1 MKISVY
7 ITSYNKIQ
15 YIEQSIKSVLSQTL
29 KPFEIVIIDDASQDG
44 SRGIIQ
50 SYASQYPDL
59 IFPIFNENNLGIANC
74 RNKALRTLNGDLVTF
89 LDGDDF
95 FYPNKLELEYKQ
107 LIKSQNTQ
115 VVYSNFNYLNESGKI
130 TGSFAKETDN
140 PATGDIFI
148 NTYTRN
154 YNIQLGGNYIYEMFY
169 KNCAF
174 EIGLYDTNIKIWED
188 WDFRIRMSK
197 IFRYGYCSE
206 INSVYRQLPYSLHT
220 SPSETHYHEQ
230 IKIYNKN
237 KPLIKDLKKEE
248 KIFIHNKVYSKI
260 KSLLIKIIEDN
271 RKKRNIF
278 QNIYYIFHFIL
289 IFRTRKAISYIIRSV
304 IIR

>member
-44 SRGIIQ
+44 SQEVIK

-59 IFPIFNENNLGIANC
+59 IFPVFNEKNIGIARC
-74 RNKALRTLNGDLVTF
+74 RNKALSLITGDLVTF

-107 LIKSQNTQ
+107 LIKCQNTQ
-115 VVYSNFNYLNESGKI
+115 VVYSNFNYVDK
-130 TGSFAKETDN
+130 TGELIDCFAEETDV

-148 NTYTRN
+148 NTFTRN
-154 YNIQLGGNYIYEMFY
+154 YNVKSGSNYIYEMFY
-169 KNCAF
+169 RNCAF
-174 EIGLYDTNIKIWED
+174 EIGLYDKNIKIWED

-197 IFRYGYCSE
+197 IFRYGYCSK
-206 INSVYRQLPYSLHT
+206 INSVYRQLPDSLHT
-220 SPSETHYHEQ
+220 SHFEPHYHEQ

-248 KIFIHNKVYSKI
+248 KNYIHNKVYSKI

-271 RKKRNIF
+271 RKERNIF
-278 QNIYYIFHFIL
+278 QKIYYIFHFIL
-289 IFRTRKAISYIIRSV
+289 IFRTRKAVSHIIRSV